1 MQVAYFPNWSIYQ
14 KGYKPEH
21 VPVQHLTHILYA
33 FANIKD
39 SGEVVLSDEWADRQ
53 IKYDG
58 DGRWVSFV
66 NANDRATLIFFTVIV
81 EDMQRETRF
90 SCDPQ
95 VGNDPQI
102 SPQ

>member
-1 MQVAYFPNWSIYQ
+1 MPFHLRSKLANVFHTSSHGGPDRQVQVAYFPNWSIYQ

-58 DGRWVSFV
+58 DQEHDGATVSYTHL
-66 NANDRATLIFFTVIV
+66 TLPTILRV
-81 EDMQRETRF
+81 
-90 SCDPQ
+90 
-95 VGNDPQI
+95 
-102 SPQ
+102 